1 MSHLDSLLS
10 RSAGVQPM
18 RQIPL
23 DLGPAIV
30 HSLDDFV
37 EGANADLLGWLRAWP
52 AVSGPV
58 SPAYLWGPSGS
69 GKTHLM
75 RAMVEHA
82 LGKGLGVVWLNAQTC
97 QMWDA
102 ADPLSPTLALIDECE
117 QLDADHQHL
126 AFNLFIE
133 SASPSSPTETGP
145 LFIMAAGNVPP
156 VDLPVRD
163 DLRTRLG
170 WGLVYQVHGLSD
182 EEKMDALS
190 QSAQARGLSLSAGV
204 LPCLLTHFRRDMRSL
219 STMLDSLDLYSLETQ
234 RPITL
239 PLLRKGPKP
248 NAGTVLPHTEII
260 SFLKAAAMC
269 IKPVSCVIIFFACFT
284 MDAD

>member
-170 WGLVYQVHGLSD
+170 WGLIFALHPLD
-182 EEKMDALS
+182 EAGVRDAL
-190 QSAQARGLSLSAGV
+190 QREATRRGMALGEGV
-204 LPCLLTHFRRDMRSL
+204 LSYLLTRHSRDLGFLMNL
-219 STMLDSLDLYSLETQ
+219 LDRLDRYALAEHRL
-234 RPITL
+234 ITV
-239 PLLRKGPKP
+239 PLLKQMLAVETP
-248 NAGTVLPHTEII
+248 
-260 SFLKAAAMC
+260 
-269 IKPVSCVIIFFACFT
+269 
-284 MDAD
+284 